1 MICFKFFLKIRN
13 LEFRVYLYFMYRRGV
28 PSFSTGCSGCLFF
41 CTSPENC
48 THDKYALTSPTLEDL
63 KRFSS
68 PGQRITGFF
77 TSGRVIKPKIRNP
90 VLQVY
95 NGLATPLNQATFASF
110 QQTVAIYANL
120 LQFYMSE

>member
-1 MICFKFFLKIRN
+1 
-13 LEFRVYLYFMYRRGV
+13 MYRRGV

-41 CTSPENC
+41 SHHLKIARTTS
-48 THDKYALTSPTLEDL
+48 TTLEGL

-68 PGQRITGFF
+68 PEQRIIGLLQAIL
-77 TSGRVIKPKIRNP
+77 RVIKPKIRTP
-90 VLQVY
+90 RPKVY

-120 LQFYMSE
+120 LQFHMSE